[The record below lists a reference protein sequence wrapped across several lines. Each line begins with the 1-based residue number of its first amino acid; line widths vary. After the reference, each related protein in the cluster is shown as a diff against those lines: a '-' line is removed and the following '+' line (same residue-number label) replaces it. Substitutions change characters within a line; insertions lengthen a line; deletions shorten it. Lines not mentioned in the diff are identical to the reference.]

1 MESST
6 SNESSSS
13 QFFRTTTGIHSEP
26 DVFDQSR
33 FVMMF
38 LIILGVTE
46 ILYSFRLLLEGKK
59 GKEIPESPRLVS
71 LEKILANDFALSDA
85 EDSTSGRNS
94 RFTFVET
101 TIVNSPKVSIA

>member
-1 MESST
+1 
-6 SNESSSS
+6 
-13 QFFRTTTGIHSEP
+13 
-26 DVFDQSR
+26 
-33 FVMMF
+33 MMF

-59 GKEIPESPRLVS
+59 EIPESPRLVS
-71 LEKILANDFALSDA
+71 LEKFLANDFALSDA